1 MYDLGLILEAT
12 MIILFGI
19 SWPLNIIKSI
29 KSKTARGKSLY
40 FLIFIEAGYLCGIL
54 SKFITGNVSWVIIFY
69 SLNLVMV
76 ATDIVLYFINRRR
89 DKQRDLASFQQG
101 LANM

>member
-1 MYDLGLILEAT
+1 MGLILEAT

-29 KSKTARGKSLY
+29 KAKTAKGKSVY
-40 FLIFIEAGYLCGIL
+40 FMIFVEAGYLCGII
-54 SKFITGNVSWVIIFY
+54 SKIILENVSWVIIFY
-69 SLNLVMV
+69 SLNSVMV
-76 ATDIVLYFINRRR
+76 ATDIVLYFINHRR
-89 DKQRDLASFQQG
+89 DKQKDLAAFEQG